1 MPYPEE
7 LKMSIAEV
15 VVYGL
20 HRQVSESCI
29 HDLLHPSEYDICKLF
44 NLSTQNRPTVKTSY
58 SSKK

>member
-7 LKMSIAEV
+7 LKMSIAGV
-15 VVYGL
+15 AVYGL
-20 HRQVSESCI
+20 HRQVNESCI
-29 HDLLHPSEYDICKLF
+29 HDSLHPSEYDICKLF